1 MATIKKSDI
10 YDGNTSKAEHI
21 TRIIDA
27 LDGTSTTDISISGS
41 AVVDNLSTGNGQTIV
56 QSAELNVVAGGNSS
70 VNLTN
75 AGKTSGA
82 GFVLP
87 LFEPPSP
94 VAGSA
99 YFDSGN
105 SKLVIYNG
113 SQWISVLLA
122 P

>member
-27 LDGTSTTDISISGS
+27 LDGTATTDISISGS

-56 QSAELNVVAGGNSS
+56 QSAELNVVASGNSS
-70 VNLTN
+70 VNLSS
-75 AGKTSGA
+75 AGKNTGA

-87 LFEPPSP
+87 KFQPPSP

-99 YFDSGN
+99 YYDGVSR
-105 SKLVIYNG
+105 LYIYDG
-113 SQWISVLLA
+113 SQWISVGLN